1 MGLKTVAAAADE
13 AEADEAEAAET
24 DAAETDAAEADAA
37 EAEADAADADAADAD
52 AEAAEADAASKG
64 AFVAVAWACHA
75 HRRSGL
81 ICIRAMNPQVEAG
94 AWTRVQGTLVGAW
107 LQLMYPNDVFG
118 DPGT

>member
-1 MGLKTVAAAADE
+1 MEVGLKAVAATAD
-13 AEADEAEAAET
+13 T
-24 DAAETDAAEADAA
+24 DAADADAAEADAA

-52 AEAAEADAASKG
+52 AADADAESTK
-64 AFVAVAWACHA
+64 AVAWACHA

-94 AWTRVQGTLVGAW
+94 AWTRTQGTLVGAW
-107 LQLMYPNDVFG
+107 LQLMYPNDVLG